1 LVWRN
6 CTYSTST
13 KVGSSPIPKTNLV
26 LDFLFLHFSLSC
38 RKLWFVEKIGVQM
51 ETVETTPSGE
61 ELENFVGEIAEAVL
75 R

>member
-1 LVWRN
+1 
-6 CTYSTST
+6 
-13 KVGSSPIPKTNLV
+13 

-51 ETVETTPSGE
+51 ETVETTPGGE